1 MTSKRPVALVTG
13 ASSGIGFSIAKH
25 LYRHGF
31 TVYAGARR
39 VYQMGG
45 LEVLGIHTIYLDV
58 TDTDSIQTVV
68 KQIAADEGRLD
79 VLVNNAGYGVFGA
92 IEEVPLEKA
101 HQQFD
106 VNVFGVT
113 EMSKA
118 VLPIMRQQQD
128 GRIINI
134 SSLDGKIANPLGGW
148 YVGSKFAIE
157 GISDAMRLELA
168 DFGIKVIVIEPGD
181 IKSDWAKISAEQLAD
196 VAGDGPY
203 QELSAE
209 AGAFLKTISEFGS
222 EPSVIARK
230 VTFAAT
236 ARRPRARYAV
246 GGGAPVGAFARRVLP
261 DGAMDFLLR
270 QSGKLALKYQN
281 KKTDPD
287 NPDFDDA
294 SKVDE

>member
-39 VYQMGG
+39 VYQMSG
-45 LEVLGIHTIYLDV
+45 LEALGIHTTFLDV
-58 TDTDSIQTVV
+58 TDTDSIQSLV
-68 KQIAADEGRLD
+68 KQIATDEGRLD
-79 VLVNNAGYGVFGA
+79 VLVNNAGYGLFGA

-101 HQQFD
+101 RQQFD

-118 VLPIMRQQQD
+118 VLPIMRQQAS

-134 SSLDGKIANPLGGW
+134 SSVDGKIANPLGGW
-148 YVGSKFAIE
+148 YVGSKFAVE
-157 GISDAMRLELA
+157 GISDSMRLELA
-168 DFGIKVIVIEPGD
+168 DFGIKVIVIEPGN
-181 IKSDWAKISAEQLAD
+181 IKSDWAKISADQLAE

-203 QELSAE
+203 EPLSAE
-209 AGAFLKTISEFGS
+209 AGAFLKTLSEFGS

-246 GGGAPVGAFARRVLP
+246 GGGAPAGVLARRILP
-261 DGAMDFLLR
+261 DSAIDFLLK

-281 KKTDPD
+281 SKSSPD
-287 NPDFDDA
+287 NPDFDET
-294 SKVDE
+294 SEVDE